1 MQTYDHSNELYH
13 HGILGMKWGVRRYQ
27 NSDGSLTAA
36 GKRKYGTKTNFE
48 KVQRAKNA
56 ADPKKLKAKK
66 ARDKANARTEAE
78 IAKYKKK
85 TNHDDSKKSEK
96 SQSQGKSIKDMSD
109 DEIRQRIN
117 RIKMET
123 ELRSL
128 TPKQMS
134 NGQKFVDTAWNK
146 VIAPAAIDAGK
157 NVLTDYMKK
166 VSKDALGLNE
176 QKGES
181 LDDLKKEVM
190 TLNLKK
196 QKKELSKYFADE
208 KSKAKSSD
216 KKSSSD
222 SDSTK
227 QEASSSNKDT
237 SKTDSKKTESSGK
250 AYTGEVFGEG
260 PKRASSDSSHT
271 TKKPD
276 DYYDPIDVDYR
287 DVTSGPTYETG
298 KNYVT
303 SLLQLEYKPK
313 K

>member
-1 MQTYDHSNELYH
+1 MQAYDHSNELYH
-13 HGILGMKWGVRRYQ
+13 HGIIGMKWGVRRYQ
-27 NSDGSLTAA
+27 NLDGSLTAA

-56 ADPKKLKAKK
+56 ADPKKLKAMK
-66 ARDKANARTEAE
+66 ARDKANARTEDE

-85 TNHDDSKKSEK
+85 LNRDDSKKSEK
-96 SQSQGKSIKDMSD
+96 SQSQEKNIKDMSD
-109 DEIRQRIN
+109 DELRQMIN
-117 RIKMET
+117 RIKMEK
-123 ELRSL
+123 EFASL

-157 NVLTDYMKK
+157 NVLTDYIKK

-176 QKGES
+176 QHGES

-196 QKKELSKYFADE
+196 QKKELNQYFNDE
-208 KSKAKSSD
+208 KQKTKSSD

-222 SDSTK
+222 SDNTK
-227 QEASSSNKDT
+227 QETSSSNKDT
-237 SKTDSKKTESSGK
+237 SKTDSENTESSGK
-250 AYTGEVFGEG
+250 VYTGEVFEEG
-260 PKRASSDSSHT
+260 PKYASSNNSS
-271 TKKPD
+271 KKPD
-276 DYYDPIDVDYR
+276 DYYEPIDVDFR
-287 DVTSGPTYETG
+287 DVTNNPAYETG
-298 KNYVT
+298 KKYV
-303 SLLQLEYKPK
+303 SGLLQLENKPK

>member
-13 HGILGMKWGVRRYQ
+13 HGVLGMKWGVRRYQ
-27 NSDGSLTAA
+27 NLDGSLTAA

-85 TNHDDSKKSEK
+85 LNRYDYKKSKNSK
-96 SQSQGKSIKDMSD
+96 SQEKTVKY
-109 DEIRQRIN
+109 
-117 RIKMET
+117 
-123 ELRSL
+123 
-128 TPKQMS
+128 MS
-134 NGQKFVDTAWNK
+134 NDELLQKFVDTAWNK

-157 NVLTDYMKK
+157 SVLTDYMKK
-166 VSKDALGLNE
+166 AIKDAIGLNE
-176 QKGES
+176 KKGES
-181 LDDLKKEVM
+181 LDDLKKEV
-190 TLNLKK
+190 TTSNLKK
-196 QKKELSKYFADE
+196 RKKELNKYFADE

-237 SKTDSKKTESSGK
+237 YNTDDKKTESYGK
-250 AYTGEVFGEG
+250 VYTGEVFGEG
-260 PKRASSDSSHT
+260 PKRASSDSGYT
-271 TKKPD
+271 NKKPD

-287 DVTSGPTYETG
+287 DVTNGPIYETG

-303 SLLQLEYKPK
+303 NLLQLENKPK

>member
-13 HGILGMKWGVRRYQ
+13 HGILGMKWGIRRYQ
-27 NSDGSLTAA
+27 NLDGSLTAA

-66 ARDKANARTEAE
+66 ARYKANARTEAE

-85 TNHDDSKKSEK
+85 LNRYDYKKSENSK
-96 SQSQGKSIKDMSD
+96 SQEKTVKY
-109 DEIRQRIN
+109 
-117 RIKMET
+117 
-123 ELRSL
+123 
-128 TPKQMS
+128 MS
-134 NGQKFVDTAWNK
+134 NDELIQKFVDTAWNK
-146 VIAPAAIDAGK
+146 VIAPAAIEAGK
-157 NVLTDYMKK
+157 TVLTDYMKK
-166 VSKDALGLNE
+166 VAKDAIGLNDK
-176 QKGES
+176 KGES
-181 LDDLKKEVM
+181 LDDLKKR
-190 TLNLKK
+190 
-196 QKKELSKYFADE
+196 KKEPNKYFSDE

-237 SKTDSKKTESSGK
+237 SNTDYKKTESYGK
-250 AYTGEVFGEG
+250 VYTGEVFGEG
-260 PKRASSDSSHT
+260 PKRASSDSGHT
-271 TKKPD
+271 NKKPD

-287 DVTSGPTYETG
+287 DVTSGPIYETG

-303 SLLQLEYKPK
+303 SLLQLENKPK